1 MYHKPKPKSREE
13 IESEYRSKKSYFGLP
28 FEVKFCKKCIISNQ
42 RPVSEILYKHTKD
55 TQKKTIKIHE
65 DGICDA
71 CKFNEK
77 KKKRYRLG

>member
-1 MYHKPKPKSREE
+1 MRKLKENTNQ
-13 IESEYRSKKSYFGLP
+13 KSYFGLP

-42 RPVSEILYKHTKD
+42 RPVSEILYKNNIK
-55 TQKKTIKIHE
+55 TQKKTIRIHD

-77 KKKRYRLG
+77 KEKI